1 MSEKTDDPILPARD
15 AKLLSRVHQLAAIKK
30 LRDWAAAAI
39 RSAVEGQKLQ
49 TYVDIDQPGDGVWPI
64 IEDELVAKGYKVT
77 RSYDSR
83 ENQHRLLI
91 DWSEA

>member
-1 MSEKTDDPILPARD
+1 M
-15 AKLLSRVHQLAAIKK
+15 
-30 LRDWAAAAI
+30 
-39 RSAVEGQKLQ
+39 EGQKLQ
-49 TYVDIDQPGDGVWPI
+49 IYVDIDQPGDGVWPI
-64 IEDELVAKGYKVT
+64 IKDELVAKGYKVT